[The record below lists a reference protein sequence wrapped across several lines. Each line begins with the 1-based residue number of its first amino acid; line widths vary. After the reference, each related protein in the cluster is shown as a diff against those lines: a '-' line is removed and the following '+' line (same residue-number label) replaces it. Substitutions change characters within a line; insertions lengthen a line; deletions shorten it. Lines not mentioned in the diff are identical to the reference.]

1 MLTPCLDTADPLP
14 RLDLGRLNDDVVE
27 LPLLLPGWQVSALA
41 KVARSEGQSTGQLLR
56 RLVRE
61 FVLENS

>member
-1 MLTPCLDTADPLP
+1 MLSPCLDTAAPL
-14 RLDLGRLNDDVVE
+14 LDLTRLNDDVIE